1 MTPGEFA
8 EYEREREDL
17 MARYDRP
24 IRWSWE
30 TAPFTPPAP
39 DTPRATVWRILQLN
53 ADAAR
58 ELGLIVPPYVA
69 EVAQGAPESSVRR
82 DRDDMAIVIPSEP
95 HDAPERIVTR
105 DLIDSVATLI
115 SSAVFLSAL
124 ILIFAV
130 IIR

>member
-1 MTPGEFA
+1 MTPDEFA

-24 IRWSWE
+24 IRWRWE

-58 ELGLIVPPYVA
+58 ELGLIVPPYVP
-69 EVAQGAPESSVRR
+69 EVSQGAPESSVRR
-82 DRDDMAIVIPSEP
+82 DRDDMAIVAHLS
-95 HDAPERIVTR
+95 HTTR
-105 DLIDSVATLI
+105 Q
-115 SSAVFLSAL
+115 SAL
-124 ILIFAV
+124 
-130 IIR
+130 